1 MKKIISLSL
10 LSLIAVLSL
19 ASCKEAPTGLWET
32 ATYTEDT
39 VIGEGDTTFTLTVTA
54 EEKTVTFT
62 VSTNEKTLGEAL
74 VKLGLVKGES
84 GAYGLYITEV
94 NGMELVYDT
103 HGMYWSVTQNG
114 TTAPTGADGI
124 SLENGGVYGFETAK

>member
-1 MKKIISLSL
+1 MKKIISISL
-10 LSLIAVLSL
+10 LALITVLSL
-19 ASCKEAPTGLWET
+19 VSCKEAPANLWDN

-84 GAYGLYITEV
+84 GAYGLFITEV
-94 NGMELVYDT
+94 NGMELVYET
-103 HGMYWSVTQNG
+103 HGMYWSVTENG
-114 TTAPTGADGI
+114 STAATGADGI
-124 SLENGGVYGFETAK
+124 NLQNGGIYGFTAAK

>member
-1 MKKIISLSL
+1 MKKILS
-10 LSLIAVLSL
+10 IYL
-19 ASCKEAPTGLWET
+19 AAALVILCFSACRSVENLWET

-114 TTAPTGADGI
+114 SPAPTGADGI
-124 SLENGGVYGFETAK
+124 NLENGGVYGFETAK

>member
-1 MKKIISLSL
+1 MRCISLSL
-10 LSLIAVLSL
+10 LALIAVLSL
-19 ASCKEAPTGLWET
+19 VSCKEAPRGLWDT

-54 EEKTVTFT
+54 EEKTVTFI

-103 HGMYWSVTQNG
+103 HGMYWSVTENG
-114 TTAPTGADGI
+114 STAATGADGI
-124 SLENGGVYGFETAK
+124 NLQNGGVYGFEAAK